1 MLALFP
7 PLPVVA
13 PESLRVA
20 SVFNLMVAVMTIIAV
35 VIIVFGIFLRMIWK
49 RLYQLR
55 ISFQKVV
62 LLVTIP
68 KEGSREHDDKTTQEG
83 IREDIAVA
91 ETFFSAIGGMKAERG
106 LGIPCHAFIPA
117 DEAITLCHHADRL
130 TYHGHSANGFTYGVE
145 ISGRCDFDSPS
156 QITRARLIIAWWQQE
171 RLAAFPGAPCYIMAH
186 RQSHWSRV
194 RDPGPVIWRE
204 LGEWAIDELG
214 MLEGPV
220 VGDGSPIPA
229 DWR

>member
-1 MLALFP
+1 MIDLAIECERNGWRLLDYRRETVWPRHEDYPTKIYGWPANKARGRSRGKRDLAEVTALMLHTTD
-7 PLPVVA
+7 
-13 PESLRVA
+13 A
-20 SVFNLMVAVMTIIAV
+20 S
-35 VIIVFGIFLRMIWK
+35 
-49 RLYQLR
+49 
-55 ISFQKVV
+55 
-62 LLVTIP
+62 
-68 KEGSREHDDKTTQEG
+68 
-83 IREDIAVA
+83 
-91 ETFFSAIGGMKAERG
+91 GMKAERG

-130 TYHGHSANGFTYGVE
+130 TYHGHSANRFTYGLE
-145 ISGRCDFDSPS
+145 ISGRCDFDAPS
-156 QITRARLIIAWWQQE
+156 QITRARLLIAWWRQE

-220 VGDGSPIPA
+220 VGDGSPIPD
-229 DWR
+229 DWRR